1 MINEISTASLHA
13 RLDAGESIILLDV
26 RQPEEFA
33 EKSIPNAILIPLG
46 DLPDRVDEIEE
57 FRDKEIVVIC
67 RSGNR
72 SGQACMFLTMNGF
85 THSVNLKGG
94 MLSW

>member
-13 RLDAGESIILLDV
+13 RLDDGESIILLVV

-85 THSVNLKGG
+85 THTVNLKGG

>member
-85 THSVNLKGG
+85 THTVNLKGG

>member
-67 RSGNR
+67 RSGMDSR
-72 SGQACMFLTMNGF
+72 TP
-85 THSVNLKGG
+85 
-94 MLSW
+94 

>member
-1 MINEISTASLHA
+1 MTNEISTSALHA
-13 RLDAGESIILLDV
+13 RLNAGESVVLLDV
-26 RQPEEFA
+26 RQPEEYA
-33 EKSIPNAILIPLG
+33 EKNIPNSILIPLG
-46 DLPDRVDEIEE
+46 ELPDRVEEIEE

-85 THSVNLKGG
+85 TNTVNLKGG

>member
-67 RSGNR
+67 RSGHR

-85 THSVNLKGG
+85 THTVNLKGG

>member
-1 MINEISTASLHA
+1 MIKEISTASLHS

-46 DLPDRVDEIEE
+46 ELPDRVDEIEE
-57 FRDKEIVVIC
+57 YRDKEIVVIC

-85 THSVNLKGG
+85 TNTVNLKGG